1 MPSSAKAPLAIP
13 SGSGGSLQKTMRRD
27 AMVTQTRAEMLF
39 AERRS
44 HISPHGL
51 ETASPGR
58 RIVGKPSRESAV
70 KADS

>member
-1 MPSSAKAPLAIP
+1 MQSSAKALAIP
-13 SGSGGSLQKTMRRD
+13 SGSGGSLQRTMRRD

-44 HISPHGL
+44 HISRHGL

-58 RIVGKPSRESAV
+58 RIIGKPPRDSAV